1 MFEKNGT
8 GKGSNGDGSRAV
20 DMGDG
25 EEEQLLPRQGVR
37 TWQRW
42 RPVQQRAQQP
52 LQPQLLQVLR

>member
-1 MFEKNGT
+1 MV
-8 GKGSNGDGSRAV
+8 KGCNGDGSRAV

-37 TWQRW
+37 TWQRR